1 MIVNDSNSIPYY
13 SESYSEIEYFIN
25 LILLQNYKS
34 KLLMS
39 LDDKFIPIR
48 TGFYEMVDSLFK
60 KIAGLFGYPANPG
73 MARSYHLPDEA
84 SVRSR
89 FLENL
94 PSHQTFWPPIQRP
107 ENWFETIVGPSPK
120 IDGVPRYV
128 YENREEGFYNF
139 YIENFKN
146 IYFLPDWFSEFLQV
160 RLNFCLDIT
169 LLETIREVLFI
180 GLVIYSNIVILRIT
194 LSWFISINP
203 YKVPWSYV
211 VAAVD
216 WTEEV
221 LQGVVPAIL
230 GVNITG
236 TIFLGILGVLAD
248 SLNHLVFTMPF
259 LPSEAEESKL
269 IVQQQ
274 MKDVLIF
281 HYLPILWY
289 RYPIPNEIREY
300 WYNER
305 PEILDY
311 MQKAYQDS
319 DIQFLPDS
327 IVQQLNQEKL
337 TADLPQIHNSLSEMM
352 STEILSKY
360 PTYDRIPYDRIQ
372 GVDFISSI
380 HSLNEY
386 FHHFW

>member
-1 MIVNDSNSIPYY
+1 
-13 SESYSEIEYFIN
+13 
-25 LILLQNYKS
+25 
-34 KLLMS
+34 MS
-39 LDDKFIPIR
+39 LDEKFIPIR
-48 TGFYEMVDSLFK
+48 TGFYQIVESFFK
-60 KIAGLFGYPANPG
+60 KLAGLFGYPENPG
-73 MARSYHLPDEA
+73 MSTIYDFSDEA

-94 PSHQTFWPPIQRP
+94 PVHQTFWPPIQRP
-107 ENWFETIVGPSPK
+107 ENWFETILGPSPK
-120 IDGVPRYV
+120 IDGIPRYV

-139 YIENFKN
+139 YIENFQN
-146 IYFLPDWFSEFLQV
+146 AYFLPDWLSEFLQV
-160 RLNFCLDIT
+160 QLNFCLDIT
-169 LLETIREVLFI
+169 LLETIREVFFI
-180 GLVIYSNIVILRIT
+180 ALVIYSNIVILRIT

-203 YKVPWSYV
+203 YTVPWCYV

-274 MKDVLIF
+274 MKDVLVF

-300 WYNER
+300 WYKER
-305 PEILDY
+305 PEILSY
-311 MQKAYQDS
+311 MLKAYQDS
-319 DIQFLPDS
+319 NIEFLPDS
-327 IVQQLNQEKL
+327 ILQKLLYQSQL
-337 TADLPQIHNSLSEMM
+337 TSDLGHTSEMM

-360 PTYDRIPYDRIQ
+360 DLIQ
-372 GVDFISSI
+372 GP
-380 HSLNEY
+380 HLLNEY
-386 FHHFW
+386 LHHFW

>member
-1 MIVNDSNSIPYY
+1 
-13 SESYSEIEYFIN
+13 
-25 LILLQNYKS
+25 
-34 KLLMS
+34 MS
-39 LDDKFIPIR
+39 LDEKFIPIR
-48 TGFYEMVDSLFK
+48 RGFYQIVESLFK
-60 KIAGLFGYPANPG
+60 KIAGLFGYPGNPG
-73 MARSYHLPDEA
+73 MLTTYDLSDEA

-120 IDGVPRYV
+120 IDAIPRYV

-146 IYFLPDWFSEFLQV
+146 AYFLPDWLSEFLQV
-160 RLNFCLDIT
+160 QLHFCLDIT
-169 LLETIREVLFI
+169 LLETIREVFFI

-194 LSWFISINP
+194 LSWFIYINP
-203 YKVPWSYV
+203 YTVPWCYV

-269 IVQQQ
+269 IFQQQ

-300 WYNER
+300 WYKER

-311 MQKAYQDS
+311 MQKAYKDS
-319 DIQFLPDS
+319 DIQFLPDR
-327 IVQQLNQEKL
+327 IVQTLNQERFTA
-337 TADLPQIHNSLSEMM
+337 TADLSQIHTSFNEMM
-352 STEILSKY
+352 STELLSK
-360 PTYDRIPYDRIQ
+360 DDLLQ
-372 GVDFISSI
+372 GLDFSSSI
-380 HSLNEY
+380 HFLNVNDY
-386 FHHFW
+386 LDSFW

>member
-1 MIVNDSNSIPYY
+1 
-13 SESYSEIEYFIN
+13 
-25 LILLQNYKS
+25 
-34 KLLMS
+34 MS
-39 LDDKFIPIR
+39 LDEKFIPIR
-48 TGFYEMVDSLFK
+48 TGFYQMVGSLFK
-60 KIAGLFGYPANPG
+60 QIARFFGYPENTG
-73 MARSYHLPDEA
+73 MPTDYDVLTRSD
-84 SVRSR
+84 

-94 PSHQTFWPPIQRP
+94 PSHRTFWPPIQRP
-107 ENWFETIVGPSPK
+107 ETWFETIVGPSPK
-120 IDGVPRYV
+120 IDGVPRYL

-139 YIENFKN
+139 YIENYKN
-146 IYFLPDWFSEFLQV
+146 IYFLPDWLSEFLQV
-160 RLNFCLDIT
+160 RLNFCFDIT
-169 LLETIREVLFI
+169 FLETIREVLFI
-180 GLVIYSNIVILRIT
+180 GLVIYSQLVLLRIT

-259 LPSEAEESKL
+259 LPSEAEESNL
-269 IVQQQ
+269 VFQQE
-274 MKDVLIF
+274 MKDVLVF

-289 RYPIPNEIREY
+289 RYPIPNEIREV

-311 MQKAYQDS
+311 MQKAYKDL

-327 IVQQLNQEKL
+327 ILQDFNQQKL
-337 TADLPQIHNSLSEMM
+337 TSDLSHLSDSLSDFLLAKDTFLTQTF
-352 STEILSKY
+352 STEILSNLSQDEFFPDLY
-360 PTYDRIPYDRIQ
+360 SIFE
-372 GVDFISSI
+372 DF
-380 HSLNEY
+380 HP
-386 FHHFW
+386 F

>member
-1 MIVNDSNSIPYY
+1 
-13 SESYSEIEYFIN
+13 
-25 LILLQNYKS
+25 
-34 KLLMS
+34 MS
-39 LDDKFIPIR
+39 LDEKFIPIR
-48 TGFYEMVDSLFK
+48 TGFYEMVENIFK
-60 KIAGLFGYPANPG
+60 KIAGLFGYPRNPG
-73 MARSYHLPDEA
+73 MSTIYDLPDEA
-84 SVRSR
+84 SVRSK

-107 ENWFETIVGPSPK
+107 ETWFETIVGPSPK

-146 IYFLPDWFSEFLQV
+146 VYFLPDWLSEFLQV
-160 RLNFCLDIT
+160 RLNLCLDIT
-169 LLETIREVLFI
+169 LLESIREVLFV
-180 GLVIYSNIVILRIT
+180 GLVIYSNIVIFRIT
-194 LSWFISINP
+194 LAWFISINP
-203 YKVPWSYV
+203 YRVPWSYV

-236 TIFLGILGVLAD
+236 TVFLGILGVLAD

-259 LPSEAEESKL
+259 LPSEAEQSKL
-269 IVQQQ
+269 LLQQE
-274 MKDVLIF
+274 MKDVLVF

-289 RYPIPNEIREY
+289 RHPIPNEIREY

-311 MQKAYQDS
+311 MQKAYKDA

-327 IVQQLNQEKL
+327 VVKQLNQEKL
-337 TADLPQIHNSLSEMM
+337 TADLPQIHNSLSEMIP
-352 STEILSKY
+352 TEILSK
-360 PTYDRIPYDRIQ
+360 DGIIQ
-372 GVDFISSI
+372 GHDFISSI
-380 HSLNEY
+380 HSINEY
-386 FHHFW
+386 FHSFW